1 MQINNK
7 RGIEMKTTKRIRQH
21 RKKDSMF
28 VEEFS
33 VLKSLFL
40 VHEDCLAKQT
50 FIYKNENI
58 KTRSV
63 EGR

>member
-7 RGIEMKTTKRIRQH
+7 RGIEMKTTKRIRLH

-33 VLKSLFL
+33 VLQSLFL
-40 VHEDCLAKQT
+40 VREDC
-50 FIYKNENI
+50 F
-58 KTRSV
+58 
-63 EGR
+63 G